1 MPSGWVLIWGRRFI
15 QGNKVLLELVGKG
28 TLLIPK
34 GSSPFPLKIICQCI
48 IIYYPA
54 TFGFAEGFQ
63 ITKTRHKRLNR

>member
-1 MPSGWVLIWGRRFI
+1 M
-15 QGNKVLLELVGKG
+15 LLELVGKG